1 MHHFTYQNGRLHA
14 EGVDLHRIA
23 EEVGTPAY
31 IYSTATFERHYNVFA
46 DAFKGLDALVCYAVK
61 ANSNQAVLQTL
72 ANLGAGADVVSIGE
86 LKRALK
92 AGIAGERIVFS
103 GVGKRADEMR
113 FALENNIHQ
122 FNVESEDELL
132 VLNQVALS
140 MGRKAPISLRINPD
154 VDAQT
159 HAKISTGKA
168 ENKFG
173 IPWSRARDIYARAG
187 KMEGI
192 DVLGVDV
199 HIGSQLTALEPFRAA
214 FAKVLELVKTL
225 RADGHHIERIDLGGG
240 LGIPYEAG
248 KPAPPSPADYGAM
261 IAEVVGDMKAQLILE
276 PGRLIAGN
284 AGILLSRV
292 LYTKAG
298 EDRNFLI
305 LDAAMNDLLRPAMY
319 EAHHEIIPVDES
331 SADKATYDVVGP
343 VCETGDIFTKD
354 RRLPMA
360 QPGDLVA
367 ILSAGAYGAVMASTY
382 NSRPLIPEIL
392 VKNDEYAIIRAR
404 MSEDALIDLDTTPN
418 WLDNKA

>member
-1 MHHFTYQNGRLHA
+1 MHHFAYKNGRLHA
-14 EGVDLHRIA
+14 EGIDLHQIA
-23 EEVGTPAY
+23 DEVGTPAY
-31 IYSTATFERHYNVFA
+31 VYSTATFERHFKVFA
-46 DAFKGLDALVCYAVK
+46 AAFQGLDALICYAVK
-61 ANSNQAVLQTL
+61 ANSNQAILTTL

-92 AGIAGERIVFS
+92 AGIPGERIVFS
-103 GVGKRADEMR
+103 GVGKREDEMR
-113 FALENNIHQ
+113 FALEHKIHQ
-122 FNVESEDELL
+122 FNVESEEELN

-140 MGRKAPISLRINPD
+140 SGVKAPISLRINPD

-187 KMEGI
+187 QMDGI
-192 DVLGVDV
+192 DVVGVDV

-214 FAKVLELVKTL
+214 FAKVLELVKLL
-225 RADGHHIERIDLGGG
+225 RSDGHDIKRIDLGGG

-248 KPAPPSPADYGAM
+248 KPAPPSPSDYGAM
-261 IAEVVGDMKAQLILE
+261 IAEVVGDMEAQLILE

-319 EAHHEIIPVDES
+319 EAHHEIIPVDETTTE
-331 SADKATYDVVGP
+331 KTIYDVVGP

-354 RRLPMA
+354 RALPTA
-360 QPGDLVA
+360 KAGDLVA

-382 NSRPLIPEIL
+382 NSRPLVPEIL

-404 MSEDALIDLDTTPN
+404 MSEDALIDLDRTPH